1 MSSSEKNH
9 SSSTSPLSN
18 VVSGGQTGVD
28 QAALDAAIAAGIE
41 IGGWCPQ
48 GRRSEDGT
56 IPERYTLKETASRN
70 YTVRT
75 EWNIRDSDG
84 TLIIAMK
91 TLTGGTRL
99 TWQLTKKHGKPCHVV
114 HLRESAGGELFSDQ
128 NSITDRCSAVVDWI
142 RENRI
147 RVLNVAGPR
156 ASSHPEIHT
165 EAKQLLAA
173 VLLELNSE

>member
-1 MSSSEKNH
+1 MK
-9 SSSTSPLSN
+9 T
-18 VVSGGQTGVD
+18 
-28 QAALDAAIAAGIE
+28 A
-41 IGGWCPQ
+41 GWCPQ
-48 GRRSEDGT
+48 GRRSEAGR
-56 IPERYTLKETASRN
+56 IPDRYPLQETVSRN

-99 TWQLTKKHGKPCHVV
+99 TWQLAKKHPKPCHVV
-114 HLRESAGGELFSDQ
+114 HLRESADDELFSDQ
-128 NSITDRCSAVVDWI
+128 NSTTDQCSAVVEWI

-156 ASSHPEIHT
+156 ASSYPEIYT
-165 EAKQLLAA
+165 EAKQLVTA
-173 VLLELNSE
+173 VLLQLNGQ